1 MPLSVKKTNRDNDK
15 GDLEMHETRDAAR
28 ELRMQG
34 LTFEEIGKRLGV
46 SRQRVAQCCAGMNP
60 EATAW
65 ACRIKDLDCI
75 IYPNLKKWM
84 LENKV
89 SISEMMRRI
98 GQDTGSRRSESF
110 RNKLKGRTELKITD
124 IKGILAATGGTFEQM
139 FAND

>member
-1 MPLSVKKTNRDNDK
+1 
-15 GDLEMHETRDAAR
+15 MHETRDAAR

-46 SRQRVAQCCAGMNP
+46 SRQRIAQCCAGMNP

-98 GQDTGSRRSESF
+98 GLDTGSRRSESF
-110 RNKLKGRTELKITD
+110 SNKLKERKQIKISN
-124 IKGILAATGGTFEQM
+124 IKKILTMTCGTFEQM
-139 FAND
+139 LVKH

>member
-1 MPLSVKKTNRDNDK
+1 
-15 GDLEMHETRDAAR
+15 MHETRDAAR

-34 LTFEEIGKRLGV
+34 LTFAEIGKRLGV
-46 SRQRVAQCCAGMNP
+46 SKQRIAQCCAGMNP

-65 ACRIKDLDCI
+65 ACRI

-110 RNKLKGRTELKITD
+110 RNKLKGRTQLTITD
-124 IKGILAATGGTFEQM
+124 IKKILAVTGGTFEQM
-139 FAND
+139 FTTD

>member
-1 MPLSVKKTNRDNDK
+1 
-15 GDLEMHETRDAAR
+15 MHETRDAAR
-28 ELRMQG
+28 ELRMQS

-46 SRQRVAQCCAGMNP
+46 SKQRIAQCCAGMNP

-110 RNKLKGRTELKITD
+110 RNKLKGRTQLTITD
-124 IKGILAATGGTFEQM
+124 IKKILAVTGGTFEQM

>member
-1 MPLSVKKTNRDNDK
+1 
-15 GDLEMHETRDAAR
+15 MHETRDAAR

-34 LTFEEIGKRLGV
+34 LTFAEIGKRLGV
-46 SRQRVAQCCAGMNP
+46 SKQRIAQCCAGMNP
-60 EATAW
+60 KQTAR

-98 GQDTGSRRSESF
+98 GLDTGSRRSESF
-110 RNKLKGRTELKITD
+110 RNKLKGRTQLTITD
-124 IKGILAATGGTFEQM
+124 IKKILAVTGGTFEQM

>member
-1 MPLSVKKTNRDNDK
+1 
-15 GDLEMHETRDAAR
+15 MHETRDAAR

-46 SRQRVAQCCAGMNP
+46 SRQRIAQCCAGMNP
-60 EATAW
+60 EHTAW

-98 GQDTGSRRSESF
+98 GQDTGSMRSESF
-110 RNKLKGRTELKITD
+110 RNKLKGRTQLTITD
-124 IKGILAATGGTFEQM
+124 IKKILAVTGGTFEQM
-139 FAND
+139 FTTD

>member
-1 MPLSVKKTNRDNDK
+1 MY
-15 GDLEMHETRDAAR
+15 ETRDAAR

-46 SRQRVAQCCAGMNP
+46 SKQRASQCCAGMNP

-65 ACRIKDLDCI
+65 ACHKEDLDSI
-75 IYPNLKKWM
+75 IYEGLKKWM

-89 SISEMMRRI
+89 SVPEMMRRI
-98 GQDTGSRRSESF
+98 GMDTGSSCSKHF
-110 RNKLKGRTELKITD
+110 RNRLEGKTQLPISE
-124 IKGILAATGGTFEQM
+124 IKKILAVTGGTFEQM